1 MRVFFFIIFIVPN
14 LIFAQSYDILFV
26 GNSYTY
32 YNNMPQ
38 MVADIASSFGDT
50 ISFDQSTPGG
60 ASLYGHSQNQ
70 TTLDKINQQDWD
82 YVVLQDQ
89 SQNPSLSPSYVN
101 ANVYPYAQS
110 LVNAIEQ
117 NYNCSEPL
125 FYMTWGRKYGDQS
138 NCNNYPPVCTYLG
151 MQQRLRDSYINM
163 GNTNNASVSPVG
175 VAFKNSIA
183 HDSTI
188 DLYNN
193 DNSHPSVYGSYLAA
207 CTFYS
212 TIFKQPCLGS
222 SFFPLGID
230 SLTASFLQQIA
241 TNTVLDSIA
250 TWNIFNSS
258 YEYVDNGLTFD
269 FSNTSSNFET
279 CLWDFGDGNQSIFES
294 PSHTYQS
301 DGIYNVSL
309 SVFTNNGCLVD
320 SIISQIVVTST
331 NIKTYDVPQK
341 KNKYFDVFG
350 RKVEKK
356 TKGLIILYNGD
367 EIVKMLNLD

>member
-50 ISFDQSTPGG
+50 VSFDQSTPGG

-193 DNSHPSVYGSYLAA
+193 DNSHPSVWKLFS
-207 CTFYS
+207 
-212 TIFKQPCLGS
+212 CLY
-222 SFFPLGID
+222 
-230 SLTASFLQQIA
+230 FL
-241 TNTVLDSIA
+241 
-250 TWNIFNSS
+250 
-258 YEYVDNGLTFD
+258 
-269 FSNTSSNFET
+269 
-279 CLWDFGDGNQSIFES
+279 
-294 PSHTYQS
+294 
-301 DGIYNVSL
+301 
-309 SVFTNNGCLVD
+309 
-320 SIISQIVVTST
+320 
-331 NIKTYDVPQK
+331 
-341 KNKYFDVFG
+341 
-350 RKVEKK
+350 
-356 TKGLIILYNGD
+356 
-367 EIVKMLNLD
+367 

>member
-89 SQNPSLSPSYVN
+89 SQNPSLSPSYVS

-163 GNTNNASVSPVG
+163 GSTNNASVSPVG

-183 HDSTI
+183 NDSTI

-250 TWNIFNSS
+250 TWNIFNSN

-331 NIKTYDVPQK
+331 NIKTYDIPQK
-341 KNKYFDVFG
+341 K
-350 RKVEKK
+350 KK
-356 TKGLIILYNGD
+356 IF
-367 EIVKMLNLD
+367 

>member
-1 MRVFFFIIFIVPN
+1 
-14 LIFAQSYDILFV
+14 
-26 GNSYTY
+26 
-32 YNNMPQ
+32 
-38 MVADIASSFGDT
+38 
-50 ISFDQSTPGG
+50 
-60 ASLYGHSQNQ
+60 
-70 TTLDKINQQDWD
+70 
-82 YVVLQDQ
+82 
-89 SQNPSLSPSYVN
+89 
-101 ANVYPYAQS
+101 
-110 LVNAIEQ
+110 
-117 NYNCSEPL
+117 
-125 FYMTWGRKYGDQS
+125 
-138 NCNNYPPVCTYLG
+138 VC
-151 MQQRLRDSYINM
+151 
-163 GNTNNASVSPVG
+163 
-175 VAFKNSIA
+175 
-183 HDSTI
+183 
-188 DLYNN
+188 
-193 DNSHPSVYGSYLAA
+193 GSYLAA

-331 NIKTYDVPQK
+331 NIKTYDIPQK